1 MLTFDKL
8 KQRHRNEREHYSQ
21 ALSTRVHRSLS
32 WLKKAEQCE
41 DDDSKFTFLWIAFNS
56 AYAQDFEQKVNYGER
71 GLYQEFLS
79 RLVELD
85 TDNLLAEIVWQNY
98 SGAIRAVLDNEFILV
113 SYWHYHSGRISDE
126 QWKEALSKAKV
137 AANAALGHINTSSV
151 LSIVFSRLYTLR
163 NQIIHGGAT
172 YGSSANRQQL
182 RDCTVLLEQILPVI
196 IKIMMDSSKELW
208 GDPVYPLIT
217 E

>member
-8 KQRHRNEREHYSQ
+8 KQRHRTEREHYSQ

-85 TDNLLAEIVWQNY
+85 KDNLLAEIVWQNY
-98 SGAIRAVLDNEFILV
+98 SGAIRAVLDNEFILE
-113 SYWHYHSGRISDE
+113 SYWSYHSGRISE
-126 QWKEALSKAKV
+126 EEWKEARSKAKMV
-137 AANAALGHINTSSV
+137 ANTALGHNNTALV
-151 LSIVFSRLYTLR
+151 LSVVFSRLYTLR

-182 RDCTVLLEQILPVI
+182 RDCTVILEQILPAI
-196 IKIMMDSSKELW
+196 IKIMMDGSKELW
-208 GDPVYPLIT
+208 GDPVYPLI
-217 E
+217 EN

>member
-1 MLTFDKL
+1 MDSYVKL
-8 KQRHRNEREHYSQ
+8 KTRHRNEREHYSQ

-56 AYAQDFEQKVNYGER
+56 AYAQDFEQKANYGER
-71 GLYQEFLS
+71 GLYQEFLC

-85 TDNLLAEIVWQNY
+85 SDDFLAEIVWKNY
-98 SGAIRAVLDNEFILV
+98 SGSIRSVLDNEFILE
-113 SYWHYHSGRISDE
+113 SYWHYHSGRISED
-126 QWKEALSKAKV
+126 QWKKARSKAKV
-137 AANAALGHINTSSV
+137 AANTALGHNNTASV

-172 YGSSANRQQL
+172 YDSSANRQQL
-182 RDCTVLLEQILPVI
+182 RDCTMLLEQVLPTI

-208 GDPVYPLIT
+208 GDPVYPFI
-217 E
+217 ES

>member
-98 SGAIRAVLDNEFILV
+98 SGAIRAVLDNEFILER
-113 SYWHYHSGRISDE
+113 YWHYHSGRISDE

-137 AANAALGHINTSSV
+137 AANAALGHNNTSSV

-182 RDCTVLLEQILPVI
+182 RDCTVLLEQVLPVI

>member
-1 MLTFDKL
+1 MNTFTTL
-8 KQRHRNEREHYSQ
+8 KQRHRLERDKYPTSL
-21 ALSTRVHRSLS
+21 ALRTHRALS
-32 WLKKAEQCE
+32 WLKKSEECS

-71 GLYQEFLS
+71 GLYQEFLN

-85 TDNLLAEIVWQNY
+85 SENLLAEIVWQNY
-98 SGAIRAVLDNEFILV
+98 SGAIRAVLDNEFILE
-113 SYWHYHSGRISDE
+113 SYWNYHTGRISE
-126 QWKEALSKAKV
+126 EEWKETRSKAKS
-137 AANAALGHINTSSV
+137 AANTALGHNNTASV

-172 YGSSANRQQL
+172 YNSSANRQQL
-182 RDCTVLLEQILPVI
+182 RDCTVLLEQILPAI

>member
-32 WLKKAEQCE
+32 WLKKSELCD

-71 GLYQEFLS
+71 GLYQEFLT
-79 RLVELD
+79 RLVALD
-85 TDNLLAEIVWQNY
+85 SDNLLAKMVWQNY
-98 SGAIRAVLDNEFILV
+98 SGAIRAVLDNEFILE
-113 SYWHYHSGRISDE
+113 SYWHYHSGRISE
-126 QWKEALSKAKV
+126 EEWKEARSKAKI
-137 AANAALGHINTSSV
+137 AANAALGHNNTASV

-172 YGSSANRQQL
+172 YDSSANRQQL
-182 RDCTVLLEQILPVI
+182 RDCTVLLEQTLPVI
-196 IKIMMDSSKELW
+196 INIMMDGSNELW

>member
-8 KQRHRNEREHYSQ
+8 KQRHRNERDHYSQ

-32 WLKKAEQCE
+32 WLKKAEECS

-85 TDNLLAEIVWQNY
+85 TGNLLAEIVWQNY
-98 SGAIRAVLDNEFILV
+98 SGAIRAVLDNEFILE

-126 QWKEALSKAKV
+126 KWKEARSKAKV
-137 AANAALGHINTSSV
+137 AANAALGHNNTSSV

-182 RDCTVLLEQILPVI
+182 RDCTVLLEQILPAI
-196 IKIMMDSSKELW
+196 IKIMMDASNELW
-208 GDPVYPLIT
+208 GDPVYPFI
-217 E
+217 ES